1 MVAIVSVATEW
12 LLLGGGALMGFPD
25 RIERTVRIDRPLDRV
40 WAAITT
46 AEGLGSWFGDGAE
59 IDLRVGGAA
68 KLTWD
73 SGDSAELRIERVEPK
88 TVFGY
93 TWGINGLPDTDAR
106 RTYVEFT
113 LTPDDSGTTVTVV
126 ESGFAQ
132 LSPDEHSKAFSSNTK
147 GWAAELEELVA

>member
-1 MVAIVSVATEW
+1 MVATKRRSPMA
-12 LLLGGGALMGFPD
+12 FPD
-25 RIERTVRIDRPLDRV
+25 RIERSVRVERPLEQV

-46 AEGLGSWFGDGAE
+46 ADGLGSWFGNGAE
-59 IDLRVGGAA
+59 VDLRVGGTA

-73 SGDSAELRIERVEPK
+73 GGHSAELRIERLEPQ

-93 TWGINGLPDTDAR
+93 TWGINGLPDHDPR

-126 ESGFAQ
+126 ETGFAQ
-132 LSPDEHSKAFSSNTK
+132 LGPDDYEKAYSGNTD
-147 GWAAELEELVA
+147 GWAAELAELVAY

>member
-1 MVAIVSVATEW
+1 
-12 LLLGGGALMGFPD
+12 MGFPD

-40 WAAITT
+40 WTAITT
-46 AEGLGSWFGDGAE
+46 AEGLGNWFGNSAE
-59 IDLRVGGAA
+59 IDLRVGGTA

-73 SGDSAELRIERVEPK
+73 SGDSAQLRIERLEPK

-93 TWGINGLPDTDAR
+93 TWGINGLPDSDPR

-113 LTPDDSGTTVTVV
+113 LTPDERGTTVTVV

-132 LSPDEHSKAFSSNTK
+132 LGPDHFSQAFDGNTK
-147 GWAAELEELVA
+147 GWAHELDELVAYLHG